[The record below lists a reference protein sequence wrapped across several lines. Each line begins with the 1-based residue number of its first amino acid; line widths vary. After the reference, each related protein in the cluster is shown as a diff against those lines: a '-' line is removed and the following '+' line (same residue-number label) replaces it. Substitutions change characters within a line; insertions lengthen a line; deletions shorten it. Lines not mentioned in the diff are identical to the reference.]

1 MDFWVW
7 VLGGWFLAPGVYGL
21 FELLWVICQ
30 LLVVCGL
37 VFDFVRWVVLGM
49 LIAFDFVLGCCCLL
63 LLIVLLQVLRCLG
76 LFIFIAFVFV
86 CWFCA
91 LIC

>member
-1 MDFWVW
+1 MDFWFW
-7 VLGGWFLAPGVYGL
+7 LLGNWGSCSWRLWL
-21 FELLWVICQ
+21 FELMWVICQ

-37 VFDFVRWVVLGM
+37 VFDFAGWVVLGT

-63 LLIVLLQVLRCLG
+63 LLIVLLRVIRCSD
-76 LFIFIAFVFV
+76 LFIFIDFVCV

-91 LIC
+91 LVC